1 MKLTEAAWTS
11 IKISSLAGI
20 GSSISPMRRSS
31 EPVNASQSTA
41 FIAALQS
48 DRDRTTAWG
57 GAQDLAGRR
66 NGDVGEVRTWLFSIT
81 LLAAA

>member
-1 MKLTEAAWTS
+1 
-11 IKISSLAGI
+11 
-20 GSSISPMRRSS
+20 MRRSS

-66 NGDVGEVRTWLFSIT
+66 NDDVGEVRTWLFSIT